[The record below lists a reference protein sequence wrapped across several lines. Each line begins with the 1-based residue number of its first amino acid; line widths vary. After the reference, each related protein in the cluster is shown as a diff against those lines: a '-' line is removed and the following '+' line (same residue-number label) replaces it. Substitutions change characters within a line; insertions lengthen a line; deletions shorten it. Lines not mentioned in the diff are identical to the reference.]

1 MASSS
6 SAPLPLASPSSYSD
20 HERYFISSGKQI
32 SFQPIPTPIYRL
44 AQTTESIKTKGTL
57 WQLNPSASDDPS
69 TTGNTFDVVSSL
81 PLFVARYDSP
91 LVSGN
96 DSKTIYWEFEITS
109 LGYSDT
115 LASLAFGF
123 VVKDAGSEAVAS
135 NSNGSLR
142 PYDQVAAPK
151 SLSGPS
157 VLWNSTD
164 GGVYDN
170 GAKVPDSDFQAK
182 VGDTIG
188 LGITFQF
195 DPSVPMVPTRDVND
209 NPNAKAGKFSKSLDS
224 KGNKT
229 TRVAEVKDLVA
240 VPTRVF
246 VTINGEEKGVGG
258 DVARAFISGVTDVFP
273 VLVVSGPGV
282 GGKVKIGEAVN
293 FGGEGGLADAQLA
306 AKGNTANAGHK
317 KSKFSKV
324 FKIPGGGGWF
334 GGVGMGSSGG

>member
-1 MASSS
+1 MTDST
-6 SAPLPLASPSSYSD
+6 PNPLATPSSYSD

-32 SFQPIPTPIYRL
+32 SFQPIPTSIYRL

-69 TTGNTFDVVSSL
+69 ITGNTFDVVSNL
-81 PLFVARYDSP
+81 PLFIARYDSP

-109 LGYSDT
+109 LGYSGT
-115 LASLAFGF
+115 PASLAFGF
-123 VVKDAGSEAVAS
+123 VVKDAGSEAVAT

-142 PYDQVAAPK
+142 PYDQTALPK

-157 VLWNSTD
+157 LLWHSTD

-170 GAKVPDSDFQAK
+170 ETKVPGLEFPAQ

-188 LGITFQF
+188 VGITFQF
-195 DPSVPMVPTRDVND
+195 DPSIPMIPTRDVND
-209 NPNAKAGKFSKSLDS
+209 NPNSKAGKFSKSLDS

-229 TRVAEVKDLVA
+229 TRIAEVKDLVA
-240 VPTRVF
+240 VPTKVF
-246 VTINGEEKGVGG
+246 VTVNGEEKPIEGE
-258 DVARAFISGVTDVFP
+258 VARAFVSGVTDVFP

-282 GGKVKIGEAVN
+282 GGKVKIGEAVS

-306 AKGNTANAGHK
+306 AKGNSANAGHK
-317 KSKFSKV
+317 KSRFSKV
-324 FKIPGGGGWF
+324 FKIPGGGAWF
-334 GGVGMGSSGG
+334 GGVGMGSGGG